1 MFIKL
6 KTLLILSRLT
16 SLISLLS
23 KLLSLSDASDGN
35 EQPKLTVAVEAS
47 LKILQV
53 SLSVSL

>member
-23 KLLSLSDASDGN
+23 KLLSLSDASDGD
-35 EQPKLTVAVEAS
+35 EQPKLTVEVESS
-47 LKILQV
+47 LIILQV